1 VAHPLKNNE
10 LDHGIHRNKPTP
22 TSSSSSSV
30 TAAAVVVAVVIVIIM
45 IIMIKYSGEVPV
57 IAFYSAQHI
66 KYTQFTRCK
75 HS

>member
-1 VAHPLKNNE
+1 M
-10 LDHGIHRNKPTP
+10 GFIG
-22 TSSSSSSV
+22 TSLHLQ
-30 TAAAVVVAVVIVIIM
+30 AAVVVAVVIVIIM